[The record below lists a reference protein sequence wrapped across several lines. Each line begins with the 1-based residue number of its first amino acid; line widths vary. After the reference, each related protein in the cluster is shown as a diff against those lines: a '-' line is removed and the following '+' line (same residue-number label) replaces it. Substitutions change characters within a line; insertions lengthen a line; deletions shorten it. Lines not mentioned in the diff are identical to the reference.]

1 MLNDGLQIVKLI
13 VDSTL
18 FKEKKS
24 FNQVSSRDKSS
35 VNVFKFF
42 HITTSSLTHKFI
54 LIVQRMLHSVIM

>member
-54 LIVQRMLHSVIM
+54 LIGQRMLHSVIM